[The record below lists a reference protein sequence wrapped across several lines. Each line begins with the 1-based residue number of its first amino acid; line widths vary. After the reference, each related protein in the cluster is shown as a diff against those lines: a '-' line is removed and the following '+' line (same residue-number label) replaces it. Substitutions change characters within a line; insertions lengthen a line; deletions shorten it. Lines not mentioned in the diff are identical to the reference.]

1 MPLKRIIFLFL
12 LGALLVPLGGCVY
25 LRLLEVKHQLADFE
39 KHCVLENR
47 DALAVIFLNPV
58 LQKEDI
64 LHLAKRGPTFVED
77 DPLQAMWQY
86 HFTKVYP
93 SPQEGEGGVRD
104 VPVRLHFQENKVRM
118 GTLPEPFYRLMP
130 RAFLVEALRAVGRAR
145 VNPVTRYG
153 RGEFYESREKWET
166 PIPRKQDFLE
176 LLGRPY
182 SEEIAESTS
191 TLTFVYRLQR
201 SGPDSGP
208 PTEARTRLTFLKGVE
223 DLVEAEAKFAGM
235 GFSLSLRKGKG
246 S

>member
-1 MPLKRIIFLFL
+1 MNRYKFLQTRPGKTIWDFASMPLKRIIFLFL

-47 DALAVIFLNPV
+47 DALAVIFLKPV
-58 LQKEDI
+58 LRKEDI
-64 LHLAKRGPTFVED
+64 LHLAKRG
-77 DPLQAMWQY
+77 
-86 HFTKVYP
+86 
-93 SPQEGEGGVRD
+93 
-104 VPVRLHFQENKVRM
+104 
-118 GTLPEPFYRLMP
+118 
-130 RAFLVEALRAVGRAR
+130 
-145 VNPVTRYG
+145 
-153 RGEFYESREKWET
+153 
-166 PIPRKQDFLE
+166 
-176 LLGRPY
+176 
-182 SEEIAESTS
+182 
-191 TLTFVYRLQR
+191 LTFVYRLQR

>member
-1 MPLKRIIFLFL
+1 
-12 LGALLVPLGGCVY
+12 V
-25 LRLLEVKHQLADFE
+25 Q
-39 KHCVLENR
+39 
-47 DALAVIFLNPV
+47 
-58 LQKEDI
+58 
-64 LHLAKRGPTFVED
+64 
-77 DPLQAMWQY
+77 
-86 HFTKVYP
+86 
-93 SPQEGEGGVRD
+93 
-104 VPVRLHFQENKVRM
+104 VRLHFQENKVRM

-145 VNPVTRYG
+145 VNPATRYA
-153 RGEFYESREKWET
+153 RGEFYEGREKWET

-182 SEEIAESTS
+182 SEETAGNTS

-208 PTEARTRLTFLKGVE
+208 PTEAKARFTFLKGVE

-235 GFSLSLRKGKG
+235 GFNLSLRKGKG